1 MSPSWRSVSRWSR
14 RLRQSDET
22 WVGSIHFGGFASVDV
37 SPLHSTDVGVCRK
50 FVVRIPPFDM
60 SSTRRDRIAKPRAAS
75 SASNSRSC

>member
-1 MSPSWRSVSRWSR
+1 MSLSWRSVSRWSR

-50 FVVRIPPFDM
+50 FVYQLGRPVWIGSIVPPITFDTY
-60 SSTRRDRIAKPRAAS
+60 STI
-75 SASNSRSC
+75 